1 MKRFCKFGS
10 LLAGGA
16 LSVLTAQSAEA
27 AATSIQNVELNATK
41 TGMELLLSTKDG
53 GTPEFFAVNR
63 DNVLQADI
71 PNAQLALP
79 RTKTYTKQ
87 NPTPTIKS
95 IRLETLDDNTVR
107 LTIQGAENAPIADL
121 QKVDGQGLL
130 VSLDTRPNAIPQPS
144 QLPETLET
152 FTDEA
157 LLPTYMAQADP
168 DAPEVESP
176 DAPEVESPDAPDVLV
191 PNPEVI
197 IDGTPV
203 TAPTLN
209 GAPPFLPQA
218 VPPPVGDIAVAE
230 VDPGLDVIDLG
241 TAERVRRLVLR
252 DATAREVLTLL
263 ARTANLNLAF
273 ADASAG
279 EGAVGADVLVSIDI
293 EDEPVQNVFNYVLQ
307 ISGLEANRVGR
318 TIFVGP
324 RLPQSARNLTVR
336 SVRLNQ
342 VDVASAVNFLVF
354 MGAESAFADEQEIE
368 TVEST
373 IDVGEEVE
381 QVERTELETSV
392 EVLRADFT
400 DSLPLLRGL
409 QVIGD
414 ARTGSVTLVGTP
426 RQVEIATS
434 QLVQLDLRRRQVA
447 INLRVVD
454 VNLSAIED
462 SGASFSFGVNDTFVN
477 QSEGV
482 LGIAFNNALNPFE
495 IARSFVAELNASIE
509 NGNSKIITDPTL
521 IVQEGQD
528 ASVNLVEEVINESVT
543 NAVISDSG
551 VVTNER
557 DVELVEVGLTLAINV
572 DRIDDNGFIAL
583 SVAPTISAPGAQI
596 DLGDDDFVIPISRR
610 ALSSGQ
616 VRVRDGQ
623 TLVLSGIIQDTDST
637 SVTKVPI
644 LGDLPI
650 IGALFRDTNT
660 TNERQE
666 LIVLLTPQILDDS
679 DASIYGYSYT
689 PGEDVRELL
698 GEDE

>member
-1 MKRFCKFGS
+1 M
-10 LLAGGA
+10 
-16 LSVLTAQSAEA
+16 
-27 AATSIQNVELNATK
+27 
-41 TGMELLLSTKDG
+41 
-53 GTPEFFAVNR
+53 
-63 DNVLQADI
+63 
-71 PNAQLALP
+71 
-79 RTKTYTKQ
+79 
-87 NPTPTIKS
+87 
-95 IRLETLDDNTVR
+95 
-107 LTIQGAENAPIADL
+107 
-121 QKVDGQGLL
+121 
-130 VSLDTRPNAIPQPS
+130 
-144 QLPETLET
+144 
-152 FTDEA
+152 
-157 LLPTYMAQADP
+157 
-168 DAPEVESP
+168 
-176 DAPEVESPDAPDVLV
+176 
-191 PNPEVI
+191 I

>member
-1 MKRFCKFGS
+1 M
-10 LLAGGA
+10 AGGA
-16 LSVLTAQSAEA
+16 LSVLTAQSADA
-27 AATSIQNVELNATK
+27 AATAIQNVELNTTK
-41 TGMELLLSTKDG
+41 TGMELRLSTKG
-53 GTPEFFAVNR
+53 GDTPQIFAVSR

-71 PNAQLALP
+71 TNAQLALP
-79 RTKTYTKQ
+79 SSKNYSKQ
-87 NPTPTIKS
+87 NPDPAIKS
-95 IRLETLDDNTVR
+95 IQVEALDDNTVR
-107 LTIQGAENAPIADL
+107 LTIKGTDKAPIANL
-121 QKVDGQGLL
+121 EKVNGQGLL
-130 VSLDTRPNAIPQPS
+130 VSLDTRPNATPQPS
-144 QLPETLET
+144 ELPETIET
-152 FTDEA
+152 ITDES
-157 LLPTYMAQADP
+157 LLPAHLAQAETDT
-168 DAPEVESP
+168 
-176 DAPEVESPDAPDVLV
+176 PDVLV

-197 IDGTPV
+197 IDGNPV

-218 VPPPVGDIAVAE
+218 VPPPVGDIAVSE
-230 VDPGLDVIDLG
+230 IDSSLDVIDLG
-241 TAERVRRLVLR
+241 TAERVPRLVLR
-252 DATAREVLTLL
+252 DATAREALSLL
-263 ARTANLNLAF
+263 ARAAGLNLAF
-273 ADASAG
+273 TEAGGG
-279 EGAVGADVLVSIDI
+279 EGAAAADTKVTLDI

-354 MGAESAFADEQEIE
+354 MGAESAFTDVQEIE

-381 QVERTELETSV
+381 QIERTELETSV
-392 EVLRADFT
+392 DVLRADYG
-400 DSLPLLRGL
+400 DSPPLLRGL

-414 ARTGSVTLVGTP
+414 ARTSSVTLVGSP
-426 RQVEIATS
+426 RQVEIATT

-454 VNLSAIED
+454 VNLSAEENLD
-462 SGASFSFGVNDTFVN
+462 ASFSFGINDSFVN
-477 QSEGV
+477 QNNGI
-482 LGIAFNNALNPFE
+482 LGLAFDSANPFN
-495 IARSFVAELNASIE
+495 IARNFVAQLNASIV

-551 VVTNER
+551 IVTNER
-557 DVELVEVGLTLAINV
+557 EVELVDVGLTLAINV
-572 DRIDDNGFIAL
+572 DRIDDNGFVSL
-583 SVAPTISAPGAQI
+583 SVAPTISSPGAQFN
-596 DLGDDDFVIPISRR
+596 LGGDDFVIPISTR

-616 VRVRDGQ
+616 IRVRDGQ
-623 TLVLSGIIQDTDST
+623 TLVLSGIIQDTDVA

-650 IGALFRDTNT
+650 IGALFRDTTT

>member
-1 MKRFCKFGS
+1 M
-10 LLAGGA
+10 AGGA

-27 AATSIQNVELNATK
+27 TATAIQNVELNTTK
-41 TGMELLLSTKDG
+41 TGMELRLSTKG
-53 GTPEFFAVNR
+53 GDTPQIFAVSR

-71 PNAQLALP
+71 TNAQLALP
-79 RTKTYTKQ
+79 SSKNYSKQ
-87 NPTPTIKS
+87 NPDPAIKS
-95 IRLETLDDNTVR
+95 IQVEALDDNTVR
-107 LTIQGAENAPIADL
+107 LTIKGTDKAPIANL
-121 QKVDGQGLL
+121 EKVNGQGLL
-130 VSLDTRPNAIPQPS
+130 VSLDTRPNATPQPS
-144 QLPETLET
+144 ELPETIET
-152 FTDEA
+152 ITDES
-157 LLPTYMAQADP
+157 LLPTHLAQAETDT
-168 DAPEVESP
+168 
-176 DAPEVESPDAPDVLV
+176 PDVLV

-197 IDGTPV
+197 IDGNPV
-203 TAPTLN
+203 TSPTLN

-218 VPPPVGDIAVAE
+218 VPPPVGDIAVSE
-230 VDPGLDVIDLG
+230 IDSGLDVIDLG
-241 TAERVRRLVLR
+241 TAERVPRLVLR
-252 DATAREVLTLL
+252 DATAREALSLL
-263 ARTANLNLAF
+263 ARAAGLNLAF
-273 ADASAG
+273 TEAGGG
-279 EGAVGADVLVSIDI
+279 EGAAAADTKVTLDI

-354 MGAESAFADEQEIE
+354 MGAESAFTDIQEIE

-381 QVERTELETSV
+381 QIERTELETSV
-392 EVLRADFT
+392 EVLRADYA
-400 DSLPLLRGL
+400 DSPSLLRGL

-414 ARTGSVTLVGTP
+414 ARTSSVTLVGSP
-426 RQVEIATS
+426 RQVEIATT

-462 SGASFSFGVNDTFVN
+462 FDASFSFGINDSFVN
-477 QSEGV
+477 QDNGV
-482 LGIAFNNALNPFE
+482 LGLAFDSANPFN
-495 IARSFVAELNASIE
+495 IARSFVAQLNASIV

-551 VVTNER
+551 IVTNER
-557 DVELVEVGLTLAINV
+557 EVELVDVGLTLAINV
-572 DRIDDNGFIAL
+572 DRIDDNGFVSL
-583 SVAPTISAPGAQI
+583 SVAPTISAPGAQF
-596 DLGDDDFVIPISRR
+596 DLGGDDFVIPISTR

-616 VRVRDGQ
+616 IRVRDGQ
-623 TLVLSGIIQDTDST
+623 TLVLSGIIQDTDVA

>member
-1 MKRFCKFGS
+1 M
-10 LLAGGA
+10 AGGA
-16 LSVLTAQSAEA
+16 LSVLTAQSADA
-27 AATSIQNVELNATK
+27 AATAIQNVELNTTK
-41 TGMELLLSTKDG
+41 TGMELRLSTKG
-53 GTPEFFAVNR
+53 GDTPQIFAVSR

-71 PNAQLALP
+71 TNAQLALP
-79 RTKTYTKQ
+79 SSKNYSKQ
-87 NPTPTIKS
+87 NPDPAIKS
-95 IRLETLDDNTVR
+95 IQVEALDDNTVR
-107 LTIQGAENAPIADL
+107 LTIKGTDKAPIANL
-121 QKVDGQGLL
+121 EKVNGQGLL
-130 VSLDTRPNAIPQPS
+130 VSLDTRPNATPQPS
-144 QLPETLET
+144 ELPETIET
-152 FTDEA
+152 ITDES
-157 LLPTYMAQADP
+157 LLPAHLAQAETDT
-168 DAPEVESP
+168 
-176 DAPEVESPDAPDVLV
+176 PDVLV

-197 IDGTPV
+197 IDGNPV
-203 TAPTLN
+203 TSPTLN

-218 VPPPVGDIAVAE
+218 VPPPVGDIAVSE
-230 VDPGLDVIDLG
+230 IDSSLDVIDLG
-241 TAERVRRLVLR
+241 TAERVPRLVLR
-252 DATAREVLTLL
+252 DATAREALSLL
-263 ARTANLNLAF
+263 ARAAGLNLAF
-273 ADASAG
+273 TEAGGG
-279 EGAVGADVLVSIDI
+279 EGAAAADTKVTLDI

-354 MGAESAFADEQEIE
+354 MGAESAFTDVQEIE

-381 QVERTELETSV
+381 QIERTELETSV
-392 EVLRADFT
+392 DVLRADYG
-400 DSLPLLRGL
+400 DSPPLLRGL

-414 ARTGSVTLVGTP
+414 ARTSSVTLVGSP
-426 RQVEIATS
+426 RQVEIATT

-454 VNLSAIED
+454 VNLSAEENLD
-462 SGASFSFGVNDTFVN
+462 ASFSFGINDSFVN
-477 QSEGV
+477 QNNGI
-482 LGIAFNNALNPFE
+482 LGLAFDSANPFN
-495 IARSFVAELNASIE
+495 IARNFVAQLNASIV

-551 VVTNER
+551 IVTNER
-557 DVELVEVGLTLAINV
+557 EVELVDVGLTLAINV
-572 DRIDDNGFIAL
+572 DRIDDNGFVSL
-583 SVAPTISAPGAQI
+583 SVAPTISSPGAQFN
-596 DLGDDDFVIPISRR
+596 LGGDDFVIPISTR

-616 VRVRDGQ
+616 IRVRDGQ
-623 TLVLSGIIQDTDST
+623 TLVLSGIIQDTDVA

-650 IGALFRDTNT
+650 IGALFRDTTT

>member
-1 MKRFCKFGS
+1 MIRRPPR
-10 LLAGGA
+10 
-16 LSVLTAQSAEA
+16 
-27 AATSIQNVELNATK
+27 
-41 TGMELLLSTKDG
+41 STLF
-53 GTPEFFAVNR
+53 P
-63 DNVLQADI
+63 
-71 PNAQLALP
+71 
-79 RTKTYTKQ
+79 YT
-87 NPTPTIKS
+87 
-95 IRLETLDDNTVR
+95 TLFR
-107 LTIQGAENAPIADL
+107 
-121 QKVDGQGLL
+121 
-130 VSLDTRPNAIPQPS
+130 S
-144 QLPETLET
+144 
-152 FTDEA
+152 
-157 LLPTYMAQADP
+157 
-168 DAPEVESP
+168 
-176 DAPEVESPDAPDVLV
+176 
-191 PNPEVI
+191 
-197 IDGTPV
+197 
-203 TAPTLN
+203 
-209 GAPPFLPQA
+209 
-218 VPPPVGDIAVAE
+218 
-230 VDPGLDVIDLG
+230 VIDLG
-241 TAERVRRLVLR
+241 TAERVPRLVLR
-252 DATAREVLTLL
+252 DATAREALSLL
-263 ARTANLNLAF
+263 ARAAGLNLAF
-273 ADASAG
+273 TEAGGG
-279 EGAVGADVLVSIDI
+279 EGAAAADTKVTLDI

-354 MGAESAFADEQEIE
+354 MGAESAFTDVQEIE

-381 QVERTELETSV
+381 QIERTELETSV
-392 EVLRADFT
+392 DVLRADYG
-400 DSLPLLRGL
+400 DSPPLLRGL

-414 ARTGSVTLVGTP
+414 ARTSSVTLVGSP
-426 RQVEIATS
+426 RQVEIATT

-454 VNLSAIED
+454 VNLSAEENLD
-462 SGASFSFGVNDTFVN
+462 ASFSFGINDSFVN
-477 QSEGV
+477 QNNGI
-482 LGIAFNNALNPFE
+482 LGLAFDSANPFN
-495 IARSFVAELNASIE
+495 IARNFVAQLNASIV

-551 VVTNER
+551 IVTNER
-557 DVELVEVGLTLAINV
+557 EVELVDVGLTLAINV
-572 DRIDDNGFIAL
+572 DRIDDNGFVSL
-583 SVAPTISAPGAQI
+583 SVAPTISSPGAQFN
-596 DLGDDDFVIPISRR
+596 LGGDDFVIPISTR

-616 VRVRDGQ
+616 IRVRDGQ
-623 TLVLSGIIQDTDST
+623 TLVLSGIIQDTDVA

-650 IGALFRDTNT
+650 IGALFRDTTT

>member
-1 MKRFCKFGS
+1 M
-10 LLAGGA
+10 AGGA
-16 LSVLTAQSAEA
+16 LSVLTAQSADA
-27 AATSIQNVELNATK
+27 AATAIQNVELNTTK
-41 TGMELLLSTKDG
+41 TGMELRLSTKG
-53 GTPEFFAVNR
+53 GDTPQIFAVSR

-71 PNAQLALP
+71 TNAQLALP
-79 RTKTYTKQ
+79 SSKNYSKQ
-87 NPTPTIKS
+87 NPDPAIKS
-95 IRLETLDDNTVR
+95 IQVEALDDNTVR
-107 LTIQGAENAPIADL
+107 LTIKGTDKAPIANL
-121 QKVDGQGLL
+121 EKVNGQGLL
-130 VSLDTRPNAIPQPS
+130 VSLDTRPNATPQPS
-144 QLPETLET
+144 ELPETIET
-152 FTDEA
+152 ITDES
-157 LLPTYMAQADP
+157 LLPAHLAQAETDT
-168 DAPEVESP
+168 
-176 DAPEVESPDAPDVLV
+176 PDVLV

-197 IDGTPV
+197 IDGNPV

-218 VPPPVGDIAVAE
+218 VPPPVGDIAVSE
-230 VDPGLDVIDLG
+230 IDSSLDVIDLG
-241 TAERVRRLVLR
+241 TAERVPRLVLR
-252 DATAREVLTLL
+252 DATAREALSLL
-263 ARTANLNLAF
+263 ARAAGLNLAF
-273 ADASAG
+273 TEAGGG
-279 EGAVGADVLVSIDI
+279 EGAAAADTKVTLDI

-354 MGAESAFADEQEIE
+354 MGAESAFTDVQEIE

-381 QVERTELETSV
+381 QIERTELETSV
-392 EVLRADFT
+392 DVLRADYG
-400 DSLPLLRGL
+400 DSPPLLRGL

-414 ARTGSVTLVGTP
+414 ARTSSVTLVGSP
-426 RQVEIATS
+426 RQVEIATT

-454 VNLSAIED
+454 VNLSAEENLD
-462 SGASFSFGVNDTFVN
+462 ASFSFGINDSFVN
-477 QSEGV
+477 QNNGI
-482 LGIAFNNALNPFE
+482 LGLAFDSANPFN
-495 IARSFVAELNASIE
+495 IARNFVAQLNASIV

-551 VVTNER
+551 IVTNER
-557 DVELVEVGLTLAINV
+557 EVELVDVGLTLAINV
-572 DRIDDNGFIAL
+572 DRIDDNGFVSL
-583 SVAPTISAPGAQI
+583 SVAPTISSPGAQFN
-596 DLGDDDFVIPISRR
+596 LGGDDFVIPISTR

-616 VRVRDGQ
+616 IRVRDGQ
-623 TLVLSGIIQDTDST
+623 TLVLSGIIQDTDVA
-637 SVTKVPI
+637 SVSKVPI

-650 IGALFRDTNT
+650 IGALFRDTTT